1 VTGVSSSSEE
11 SDLLVAVRDFL
22 NGNEVP
28 YILVRNYEGYPDILT
43 GDVDLYVPLEQVIG
57 RLESLRQLIEG
68 LGWVLV
74 HEVQRPWVLVLQA
87 VKVESK
93 GDRGILVFEFFDRFQ
108 WLGFEYVP
116 FDAVVRLA
124 SVHNGFSIL
133 PPAAGYMITVCHYFF
148 WVGFLPSKY
157 QHAIGESLE
166 NGLWNELLRANLHWI
181 AKRLHSHT
189 RNYAT
194 LRVDQWTAEAGIPEP
209 IFRYPRTF
217 WMLARAALV
226 ARTCWRSPIKG
237 IASIGRVV
245 GAALGDLGSPQ
256 GRVLAVDMS
265 DESAEQL
272 LFQFKKYHL
281 YKNSRSAV
289 VNAHAGWKGLRA
301 LIAAVTSWVRGG
313 LCIVNLKHSTP
324 LVRAMVLWSKKLD
337 RPEVTSLSDEPERV
351 LRAIVRSRR

>member
-1 VTGVSSSSEE
+1 MTGVSSSSEE

-87 VKVESK
+87 VK
-93 GDRGILVFEFFDRFQ
+93 
-108 WLGFEYVP
+108 
-116 FDAVVRLA
+116 
-124 SVHNGFSIL
+124 IL

-256 GRVLAVDMS
+256 GRILAVDMS
-265 DESAEQL
+265 DESADQL

-281 YKNSRSAV
+281 YKNSRSTV